1 VLGAALAVEFADE
14 LVDGAKGATLPAIQH
29 SLGIGYAQIGLL
41 SAVPLLVGGLLEL
54 SAGLLRNR
62 RAGIIGGGV
71 LFVLSLAGVAFAQNF
86 AELLIAALNRFSDL
100 AILRATA
107 VAAALLYPAFLLAP
121 ELPVKIVLLAPLSA
135 ATATW
140 YPLPRARLYGTVPS
154 PVAVTLTTATSMAAA
169 AGSLAVGVVAG
180 AFGLTWALAGLA
192 GVPVVLLLIAFAET
206 PLSELTGVSPPAR
219 E

>member
-1 VLGAALAVEFADE
+1 MLGAALAVEFADE

-71 LFVLSLAGVAFAQNF
+71 LFVLSLAGV
-86 AELLIAALNRFSDL
+86 
-100 AILRATA
+100 
-107 VAAALLYPAFLLAP
+107 
-121 ELPVKIVLLAPLSA
+121 
-135 ATATW
+135 
-140 YPLPRARLYGTVPS
+140 
-154 PVAVTLTTATSMAAA
+154 
-169 AGSLAVGVVAG
+169 
-180 AFGLTWALAGLA
+180 
-192 GVPVVLLLIAFAET
+192 PVVLLLIAFAET

>member
-1 VLGAALAVEFADE
+1 
-14 LVDGAKGATLPAIQH
+14 
-29 SLGIGYAQIGLL
+29 
-41 SAVPLLVGGLLEL
+41 
-54 SAGLLRNR
+54 
-62 RAGIIGGGV
+62 
-71 LFVLSLAGVAFAQNF
+71 
-86 AELLIAALNRFSDL
+86 
-100 AILRATA
+100 
-107 VAAALLYPAFLLAP
+107 
-121 ELPVKIVLLAPLSA
+121 VKIVLLAPLSA

-169 AGSLAVGVVAG
+169 AGSLAVGVVAVGVVAG